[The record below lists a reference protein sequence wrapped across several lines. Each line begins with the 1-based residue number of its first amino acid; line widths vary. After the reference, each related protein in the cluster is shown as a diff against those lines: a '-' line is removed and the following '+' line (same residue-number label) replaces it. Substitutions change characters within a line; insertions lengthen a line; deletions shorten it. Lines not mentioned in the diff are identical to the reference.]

1 VISTLATQCPVRS
14 LCRVLEVTRSGY
26 YQWRVKLAGTRAQA
40 NQQLLEQI
48 RQVFAQ
54 HRQAYGSP
62 RVTRELRR
70 QRIVCSENRVA
81 RLMRRHKIRAQCKCP
96 FRPRTTDSQHLYGAA
111 PNRLADMGQLT
122 RVNQAWAADITYVRT
137 AGGWIY
143 LAAVMD
149 LYSRKIVGWSLGYTL
164 QTSLVKQALE
174 QALAM
179 RRPAAGLLH
188 HSDRGVQYASSAFQG
203 LLHSHQ
209 ILPSMSSRGNCYD
222 NANIESFW
230 STLKT
235 ELIHRQSF
243 QDLPEAKSAI
253 FEYIE
258 IFYNRQRLHSALDY
272 KTPVEFEQ
280 NSNYS
285 QKPESL

>member
-1 VISTLATQCPVRS
+1 VISALATQYPVRS
-14 LCRVLEVTRSGY
+14 VCRVLEVTRSGY
-26 YQWRVKLAGTRAQA
+26 YQWRGKVAGPRAQA

-48 RQVFAQ
+48 RQVFDKN
-54 HRQAYGSP
+54 RQTYGSP
-62 RVTRELRR
+62 RVTRQLRH
-70 QRIVCSENRVA
+70 QQIACSENRVA
-81 RLMRRHKIRAQCKCP
+81 RLMRCHNIRAKSKRP
-96 FRPRTTDSQHLYGAA
+96 FRPRTTDSQPLYGAA
-111 PNRLADMGQLT
+111 PNRLAGAGPLT
-122 RVNQAWAADITYVRT
+122 RVNQTWVADITYVKT
-137 AGGWIY
+137 AGGWVY

-164 QTSLVKQALE
+164 QTSLVKEALE

-179 RRPAAGLLH
+179 RRPAVGLLH
-188 HSDRGVQYASSAFQG
+188 HSDRGVQYASSAFQA
-203 LLHSHQ
+203 LLLTHQ

-243 QDLPEAKSAI
+243 HDLPQARSAI

-258 IFYNRQRLHSALDY
+258 IFYNRQRLHSALGY
-272 KTPVEFEQ
+272 KTPVEYEQ
-280 NSNYS
+280 NSTWN
-285 QKPESL
+285 QKPQSL

>member
-1 VISTLATQCPVRS
+1 MISTLATQYPVRS

-26 YQWRVKLAGTRAQA
+26 YHWRHKAVGPRAKA

-48 RQVFAQ
+48 RQVFNRS
-54 HRQAYGSP
+54 RQTYGSP
-62 RVTRELRR
+62 RVTRQLRR
-70 QRIVCSENRVA
+70 QQIVCSENRVA
-81 RLMRRHKIRAQCKCP
+81 RLMRRHNIRAKSKCP
-96 FRPRTTDSQHLYGAA
+96 FRPRTTDSQHLYRAA
-111 PNRLADMGQLT
+111 PNRLAGAGELR
-122 RVNQAWAADITYVRT
+122 RVNQTWVADITYIRT
-137 AGGWIY
+137 AGSWVY

-164 QTSLVKQALE
+164 QTSLVKEALE
-174 QALAM
+174 QALAI

-188 HSDRGVQYASSAFQG
+188 HSDRGLQYASSAFMA

-209 ILPSMSSRGNCYD
+209 ILPSMSARGNCYD

-235 ELIHRQSF
+235 ELIHRQPF
-243 QDLPEAKSAI
+243 HDLPQARSAI

-258 IFYNRQRLHSALDY
+258 IFYNRQRLHSALGY
-272 KTPVEFEQ
+272 KTPVEYEQ
-280 NSNYS
+280 TSTYN
-285 QKPESL
+285 QKSEDL

>member
-1 VISTLATQCPVRS
+1 MISALATHYPVRS
-14 LCRVLEVTRSGY
+14 VCRVLEVTRSGY
-26 YQWRVKLAGTRAQA
+26 YQWRGKVAGPRAQA

-48 RQVFAQ
+48 RQVFDKN
-54 HRQAYGSP
+54 RQTYGSP
-62 RVTRELRR
+62 RVTRQLRH
-70 QRIVCSENRVA
+70 QQIPCSENRVA
-81 RLMRRHKIRAQCKCP
+81 RLMRRHHIRAKSKRP

-111 PNRLADMGQLT
+111 PNRLAGAGPLT
-122 RVNQAWAADITYVRT
+122 RVNQTWVADITYVKT
-137 AGGWIY
+137 AGSWVY

-164 QTSLVKQALE
+164 QTSLVKEALE

-179 RRPAAGLLH
+179 RRPAVGLLH
-188 HSDRGVQYASSAFQG
+188 HSDRGVQYASSAFQA
-203 LLHSHQ
+203 LLLTHQ

-243 QDLPEAKSAI
+243 HDLPQARSAI

-258 IFYNRQRLHSALDY
+258 IFYNRQRLHSALGY
-272 KTPVEFEQ
+272 KTPVEYEQ
-280 NSNYS
+280 NST
-285 QKPESL
+285 

>member
-1 VISTLATQCPVRS
+1 VF
-14 LCRVLEVTRSGY
+14 
-26 YQWRVKLAGTRAQA
+26 
-40 NQQLLEQI
+40 EQY
-48 RQVFAQ
+48 RQT
-54 HRQAYGSP
+54 YGSP

-70 QRIVCSENRVA
+70 QQITCSENRVA
-81 RLMRRHKIRAQCKCP
+81 RLMRHHKIRAKSKSP
-96 FRPRTTDSQHLYGAA
+96 FRPRTTDSQHLYGVA
-111 PNRLADMGQLT
+111 PNRLASVGPLT
-122 RVNQAWAADITYVRT
+122 RVNQTWVADITYVKT
-137 AGGWIY
+137 AGSWLY

-149 LYSRKIVGWSLGYTL
+149 LNSRKIVGWTLGYTL
-164 QTSLVKQALE
+164 QTSLVKEALE

-188 HSDRGVQYASSAFQG
+188 HSDRGCQYASSAFKA

-209 ILPSMSSRGNCYD
+209 ILPSMSTRGNCYE

-230 STLKT
+230 STLKS
-235 ELIHRQSF
+235 ELIHRHSF
-243 QDLPEAKSAI
+243 HNLPQARSAI

-285 QKPESL
+285 HKPESL

>member
-1 VISTLATQCPVRS
+1 VISTLATQYPVRS
-14 LCRVLEVTRSGY
+14 LCQVLEVTRSGY
-26 YQWRVKLAGTRAQA
+26 YQWRGKLAGTRAQA

-48 RQVFAQ
+48 RQVFEQ
-54 HRQAYGSP
+54 NRQAYGSP

-70 QRIVCSENRVA
+70 QRILCSENRVA
-81 RLMRRHKIRAQCKCP
+81 RLMHRHKIRAKCKSP
-96 FRPRTTDSQHLYGAA
+96 FRPRTTDSQHPYGAA
-111 PNRLADMGQLT
+111 PNRLADLGPLT

-188 HSDRGVQYASSAFQG
+188 HSDRGVQYASSAFQA

-209 ILPSMSSRGNCYD
+209 ILPSMSSCGNCYD

-235 ELIHRQSF
+235 ELIHRQPF

-285 QKPESL
+285 HKPESL